1 MPSARATGV
10 EPRVRASEVAPR
22 QNGQFKKGS
31 SIGPPGR
38 KKPRVAILAN
48 CQSSRLPTCDERR
61 RVFSTR
67 VNQKGRS
74 KNLLR
79 RDEARINYSL
89 ALAVETGARIFPGP
103 FAGWGDSRLS
113 PSSRSF
119 FEFITERNISSK
131 VYRTRAASPRPGR
144 RAPPSIAS
152 PELTSRPKQYNRS
165 LRRLSL
171 GKVCGR

>member
-1 MPSARATGV
+1 MPSARATGI

-74 KNLLR
+74 KISSR
-79 RDEARINYSL
+79 RDEARINYS
-89 ALAVETGARIFPGP
+89 LAVETGARIFPGP

-152 PELTSRPKQYNRS
+152 PERTSRPKQYNRS

-171 GKVCGR
+171 GKVCGC

>member
-1 MPSARATGV
+1 MPSARATGI
-10 EPRVRASEVAPR
+10 EPRVRASEVARVRTVSLKKVVPR
-22 QNGQFKKGS
+22 SPHGQKNHVS
-31 SIGPPGR
+31 
-38 KKPRVAILAN
+38 AILAN
-48 CQSSRLPTCDERR
+48 CQSSRLPTCDGRR

-74 KNLLR
+74 KISSR
-79 RDEARINYSL
+79 RDEARINYS
-89 ALAVETGARIFPGP
+89 LAVETGARIFPGP

-152 PELTSRPKQYNRS
+152 PERTSRPKQYNRS

-171 GKVCGR
+171 GKVCGC